1 MVDDDIKDTTVDDN
15 DNPGDV
21 DTKAD
26 DVAAVAKAAEDKA
39 KEFDDNTDP
48 EGTAP
53 DDTKPDD
60 DKKDDDEIVPDD
72 EAIISKV
79 LDKKLSPFT
88 QQLQNQK
95 TETDLAAILAQNPEY
110 KPYEARIRRWVA
122 HPNRAGLIKQ
132 GLPVK
137 AVVTEALSPYLQKI
151 GADKAKK
158 ADDKARMDNVDGTTT
173 TPTTGK
179 LPDFS
184 KMNAEEFTKMS
195 EQVKAGRFKMG

>member
-1 MVDDDIKDTTVDDN
+1 MADDDTKDTTTDN
-15 DNPGDV
+15 QDNPGDAE
-21 DTKAD
+21 TKAD
-26 DVAAVAKAAEDKA
+26 DTAADTKVNDTSKD
-39 KEFDDNTDP
+39 FDDGQEP
-48 EGTAP
+48 EGTATTETKT
-53 DDTKPDD
+53 DDE
-60 DKKDDDEIVPDD
+60 KKDDDEIVPDD

-95 TETDLAAILAQNPEY
+95 TEAELAAILAQNPEY
-110 KPYEARIRRWVA
+110 KPYEARIRRWVT

-137 AVVTEALSPYLQKI
+137 TVVIEALSPYLQKI

-158 ADDKARMDNVDGTTT
+158 ADDKARMDNVDGATS
-173 TPTTGK
+173 TPATGK
-179 LPDFS
+179 LPDFN
-184 KMNAEEFTKMS
+184 KMSTEEFTKMS